1 MNPRTSQSARP
12 LPAALFVLLLLI
24 AADLIGLAP
33 ALRASADDRFRD
45 LPGYDVYVA
54 LTRLQGRA
62 AREAR
67 LQDVRWHE
75 DGSAVDVQYAAAWRR
90 VQLATNE
97 IGVIDADAV
106 VEAPDAAEPD
116 RETRRTRRGEQRR
129 TERSPDGQWIARSV
143 EWNVVIEPSE
153 IMDDREPIVVTEDG
167 ERKRRYGRASWV
179 YGEELRQTEAMWWSP
194 DSSRLAYYEFDE
206 REVPDYYLTD
216 GLTELRTEVLVEGYP
231 KAGDPNPV
239 ARLWVF
245 DIATGTQ
252 TRIDTGDPDG
262 TGHYVYRV
270 RFSPDG
276 RHLLYQRTNRH
287 QNVLELVA
295 ACVKTGEAR
304 NILTESQPDA
314 WQDNLPIFE
323 FVSDRESESRFLWGS
338 EATGWKHLHLWCLD
352 AGHLATLSEGEW
364 PVREIVKID
373 TQHERVYFIAH
384 CDTVHINEHLRVA
397 SFDGGGSRR
406 LTPAGRSFANFDIAP
421 CGLWFIAREE
431 SIDRRPRAILFSSN
445 GKEMRTLAES
455 DATSLEVRGLELP
468 ELMTV
473 KAADGETPLYGV
485 VYKPPNFDPEKA
497 YPLLLDVY
505 GGPYFQR
512 VRNRYQPIN
521 PGVAFDYII
530 VRIDNRGTPHRG
542 KAFESA
548 TYLRLGTVDLDDQVA
563 AVLALR
569 ERPYVDPDRIGIMGH
584 SYGGYLAALAMLRY
598 PEIFHAAVAGAAV
611 TDWRNYDTIYT
622 ERYMRTPD
630 ENPEGY
636 DAGSCVK
643 LAGNLEGS
651 LLIMHGMMD
660 DNVHPA
666 NAWQL
671 IDELQRASRPF
682 EMMMFPRAGHGLG
695 RGGAARRW
703 LFLHH
708 ELRERSP
715 VAY

>member
-1 MNPRTSQSARP
+1 MNQRTSQSARP
-12 LPAALFVLLLLI
+12 LPAALFVLLLI
-24 AADLIGLAP
+24 VAADLIGLVPAP
-33 ALRASADDRFRD
+33 AARADDRFRE
-45 LPGYDVYVA
+45 LPGYDRYVA
-54 LTRLQGRA
+54 LTRLQRRA
-62 AREAR
+62 TAEAQ
-67 LQDVRWHE
+67 LQDVRWHD
-75 DGSAVDVQYAAAWRR
+75 DGSAVDVQYAGAWRR

-97 IGVIDADAV
+97 ISVIDADAV
-106 VEAPDAAEPD
+106 IEAPDVEPD
-116 RETRRTRRGEQRR
+116 RDPRRPRRGEQRR
-129 TERSPDGQWIARSV
+129 TERSPDGHWIASSV
-143 EWNVVIEPSE
+143 DWNVVIEPLE
-153 IMDDREPIVVTEDG
+153 IMEDRQQIVVTEDG
-167 ERKRRYGRASWV
+167 ERKHRYGRASWV

-206 REVPDYYLTD
+206 REVPDYFLTD

-239 ARLWVF
+239 ALLWVF
-245 DIATGTQ
+245 DLATETR
-252 TRIDTGDPDG
+252 TRIDTGDRDD

-276 RHLLYQRTNRH
+276 RELLYQRTNRH

-295 ACVKTGEAR
+295 ACAKTGEAR
-304 NILTESQPDA
+304 IILTESQPDA

-323 FVSDRESESRFLWGS
+323 FVSDREGETRFLWGS
-338 EATGWKHLHLWCLD
+338 EATGWKHLRLWCLER
-352 AGHLATLSEGEW
+352 GHLAVLSEGAW
-364 PVREIVKID
+364 PVREIVDID
-373 TQHERVYFIAH
+373 AERERVYFIAH
-384 CDTVHINEHLRVA
+384 CDTVHINEHLHVA
-397 SFDGGGSRR
+397 PFDGSGSRR
-406 LTPAGRSFANFDIAP
+406 LTPAGRSFTHFDISP
-421 CGLWFIAREE
+421 CGSWFIAREE
-431 SIDRRPRAILFSSN
+431 AIDQRPRAILFSSD
-445 GKEMRTLAES
+445 GQELRTLAES
-455 DATSLEVRGLELP
+455 DASYLEDRGLDLP

-485 VYKPPNFDPEKA
+485 MYKPPNFDPEKV

-512 VRNRYQPIN
+512 VRNQYRPIS
-521 PGVAFDYII
+521 PGVAFGYII

-548 TYLRLGTVDLDDQVA
+548 TYLQLGTVDLDDQVA
-563 AVLALR
+563 AVRALL
-569 ERPYVDPDRIGIMGH
+569 ERPYIDPDRIGIMGH

-598 PEIFHAAVAGAAV
+598 PELFHAAVAGAAV

-622 ERYMRTPD
+622 ERYMRTPE

-643 LAGNLEGS
+643 LAGRLEGS

-671 IDELQRASRPF
+671 IDELQRANRPF

-703 LFLHH
+703 RFLHN
-708 ELRERSP
+708 EMEGK
-715 VAY
+715 VTE